1 MAGAHATHRR
11 GAAAADGA
19 RVKHL
24 LAICWEMPPLSGPRA
39 VQVTRTLA
47 ALGPRGWSSRVICF
61 RPRSNRYH
69 QDHRMSL
76 EDVSGGLASQIGVPS
91 PEEWFPVR
99 ALWRL
104 VPPLKRFPDEKRV
117 WMPAALRAA
126 RQALQSAP
134 ADLIVSFAPPWTD
147 HLIGLRL
154 QQETGLPWVA
164 HFSDPWADSPY
175 LPGGS
180 AARQRAA
187 AWEEQVIAGAAR
199 VVFVTRHTRDRVMA
213 KYPRAW
219 AAKADVVPQA
229 FEAAPGPGAPSQLD
243 RKRPMRVIYTGRF
256 YDGIRTPLAL
266 LDALARVHGESPL
279 SGRLELEFI
288 GADMTAYAARAA
300 RLGLG
305 SLVSFAGRLSPTDAR
320 ARAATA
326 DVLLVID
333 APASD
338 GGLFLPSKL
347 VEYLPLRRPVLGL
360 TPAGGP
366 SDELIRELGY
376 QTVAPDDVDAIAA
389 VLDTLLRAH
398 DSGRLVPSLQHD
410 TVTARFSVAATAD
423 KFAAVL
429 DRALGSS

>member
-1 MAGAHATHRR
+1 
-11 GAAAADGA
+11 
-19 RVKHL
+19 VKQL
-24 LAICWEMPPLSGPRA
+24 LAISWEMPPLSGPRA

-47 ALGPRGWSSRVICF
+47 ALGTRGWSSRVICF

-69 QDHRMSL
+69 QDHHVSL
-76 EDVSGGLASQIGVPS
+76 EEMSGGRASQVGVPS

-104 VPPLKRFPDEKRV
+104 APPLKRFPDEKRV
-117 WMPAALRAA
+117 WMPAALDAA
-126 RQALQSAP
+126 RRALQAGP
-134 ADLIVSFAPPWTD
+134 VDVIVSFAQPFTD

-154 QQETGLPWVA
+154 RHETGLPWVA

-180 AARQRAA
+180 AARRRAMTWEREVIAA
-187 AWEEQVIAGAAR
+187 ATR
-199 VVFVTRHTRDRVMA
+199 VVFVTRRTRERVME

-229 FEAAPGPGAPSQLD
+229 FDPAPSASVAPRLD
-243 RKRPMRVIYTGRF
+243 TSRPMRVVYTGRF

-266 LDALARVHGESPL
+266 LDAVARMHGESSL
-279 SGRLELEFI
+279 AGRLELEFI
-288 GADMTAYAARAA
+288 GADMTSYAARAA
-300 RLGLG
+300 SLGLE
-305 SLVSFAGRLSPTDAR
+305 SFVSFSGRLSPADAR

-326 DVLLVID
+326 DLLLVID

-347 VEYLPLRRPVLGL
+347 IEYLPLRRPILGL
-360 TPAGGP
+360 TPAEGP
-366 SDELIRELGY
+366 SDELIQELGY
-376 QTVAPDDVDAIAA
+376 QTVAPNDVNAIAA
-389 VLDTLLRAH
+389 ALDGLLRAH
-398 DSGRLVPSLQHD
+398 SSGRLVPSLQHD
-410 TVTARFSVAATAD
+410 TVSARFSVAATAD

-429 DRALGSS
+429 DRALGPS

>member
-1 MAGAHATHRR
+1 M
-11 GAAAADGA
+11 
-19 RVKHL
+19 KHL

-47 ALGPRGWSSRVICF
+47 ALGTRGWSSRVICF

-69 QDHRMSL
+69 QDHRVSL

-104 VPPLKRFPDEKRV
+104 APPLKRFPDEKRV

-187 AWEEQVIAGAAR
+187 AWEEQVIAAAAR

-229 FEAAPGPGAPSQLD
+229 FDSAPGPGAPSPLD

-266 LDALARVHGESPL
+266 LDAVARLHRESPL
-279 SGRLELEFI
+279 QGRLEMEFI
-288 GADMTAYAARAA
+288 GADMAAYAGRAA
-300 RLGLG
+300 SLGLG
-305 SLVSFAGRLSPTDAR
+305 SFVTFTSRCSPAEAR
-320 ARAATA
+320 TRAASA

-333 APASD
+333 APAQD

-347 VEYLPLRRPVLGL
+347 IEYLPMRRPILGL
-360 TPAGGP
+360 TPAAGP

-376 QTVAPDDVDAIAA
+376 RTVPPDEVTAIAA
-389 VLDTLLRAH
+389 ALGELLQAH
-398 DSGRLVPSLQHD
+398 ISGRLVPSLQHD
-410 TVTARFSVAATAD
+410 TVTARFTVDATAK
-423 KFAAVL
+423 KFAIVL
-429 DRALGSS
+429 DRAMQQP